1 MLLFIPFGKT
11 ISMFQYSVGSTDSA
25 LCMPPP
31 SSDESQSEQEP
42 GSRSMS
48 PESEVTEPCHVIKG
62 HHEDVFT
69 SESENSSVAT
79 CRTVRRVDPTT
90 GELTTISPTASQSFG
105 SNLSL
110 TVSETESSREKQ
122 QSTNVVGN
130 GKAAGPV
137 SYGIKLKVYPGI

>member
-1 MLLFIPFGKT
+1 
-11 ISMFQYSVGSTDSA
+11 MFQYSVGSTDSA

-31 SSDESQSEQEP
+31 SSDESHSEQEQ

-48 PESEVTEPCHVIKG
+48 PVSEVTEPCHISKG
-62 HHEDVFT
+62 PLEDVFT

-79 CRTVRRVDPTT
+79 CRTVRRIDPTT
-90 GELTTISPTASQSFG
+90 GEMTNISPSASQSFG

-110 TVSETESSREKQ
+110 TVSETECSREKQ
-122 QSTNVVGN
+122 HSTNVGN

-137 SYGIKLKVYPGI
+137 SFGINLKVHPGI